1 MYPGEARNYG
11 SKFATGKYLAFLD
24 SKTIPNKNW
33 IKDYINLIIENNY
46 DIVFGVTKYISKNQK
61 EKNILAAT
69 HGFSPCETTPGS
81 IIKSSIF
88 YKKNIFIEN
97 VRTADDLEWRIKI
110 KMKI

>member
-46 DIVFGVTKYISKNQK
+46 DIVFGVTKYI
-61 EKNILAAT
+61 E
-69 HGFSPCETTPGS
+69 
-81 IIKSSIF
+81 
-88 YKKNIFIEN
+88 
-97 VRTADDLEWRIKI
+97 VKI
-110 KMKI
+110 KKKKIF